1 MKRSILLLIIILTC
15 SRLIAAEAYVV
26 LSQDKTIL
34 TFYYDDEKASRDGTK
49 YSIKTTRVYPG
60 YYNNSNSQNVK
71 KVVFD
76 ESFVDFKPKITYH
89 WFSLQNLTSIEG
101 MKNLDTSEVEDMS
114 EMFYGCKL
122 LETLDLSYFNTEK
135 VVNMSSLF
143 RNCEKLKSL
152 DLCNFK
158 TTNVTDMSSM
168 FSNCSSLTSLDV
180 SSLDTKNVTTMASM
194 FSDCKALL
202 SLDLSGFNTSN
213 VTNMNAMFAS
223 CESIESLDIS
233 SFDTHNVTTLRSL
246 FLGCFKIETL
256 DVSSFNTE
264 SVTDMSEVFSWCTN
278 LNTIYASNKWVNDK
292 VWPADGRSLFYNCQ
306 KLVGGAG
313 TAYSS
318 YHIDYSYARI
328 DGGSESPGYFTEKI
342 AEESVNISI
351 GRLRHVTMYYGNF
364 NLLVPEGI
372 TATTYNVVDG
382 NLQESKVYLEG
393 DVIPQGTGVV
403 LSGEPGTY
411 KLIVTSED
419 GERDPNNKLRGTD
432 EEEMTTGGDKYYVF
446 STLKGSNGDPST
458 LGFYYANGHPDGSA
472 FLNGAHKAYLA
483 LTANQNSGAKSF
495 FLINQTNAIVKM
507 QCEPLEMND
516 NIYDLNGRPI
526 RGTFKGILIVNGKKL
541 LLSERL
547 TL

>member
-1 MKRSILLLIIILTC
+1 MKRSILLLIIILTY

-49 YSIKTTRVYPG
+49 YSIKTTREYPG
-60 YYNNSNSQNVK
+60 YYYNSNSKNVK

-89 WFSLQNLTSIEG
+89 WFSLANLTSIEG

-114 EMFYGCKL
+114 EMFYGCKK

-158 TTNVTDMSSM
+158 TTNVTDMSNM
-168 FSNCSSLTSLDV
+168 FNNCSALTSLDV
-180 SSLDTKNVTTMASM
+180 SSLDTKNVTTMANM

-213 VTNMNAMFAS
+213 VTDIRAMFAS
-223 CESIESLDIS
+223 CENIESLNIS
-233 SFDTHNVTTLRSL
+233 SFDTHNVTTMRLL
-246 FLGCFKIETL
+246 FQGCYKIETL

-264 SVTDMSEVFSWCTN
+264 SVTDMSEVFSWCNN
-278 LNTIYASNKWVNDK
+278 LMTIYASNKWVNDK
-292 VWPADGRSLFYNCQ
+292 VWPSDGRSLFYNCQ

-313 TAYSS
+313 TAFSS
-318 YHIDYSYARI
+318 SHIDYSYARI
-328 DGGSESPGYFTEKI
+328 DGGPENPGYFTEKI
-342 AEESVNISI
+342 AEESISISI
-351 GRLRHVTMYYGNF
+351 GSLKHVTMYYGNF
-364 NLLVPEGI
+364 NLRVPKGI
-372 TATTYNVVDG
+372 TATTYDVVDG
-382 NLQESKVYLEG
+382 HLQESKVYLEG
-393 DVIPQGTGVV
+393 DVIPHGTGVV
-403 LSGEPGTY
+403 LSGEPDTY
-411 KLIVTSED
+411 KLIVTLED
-419 GERDPNNKLRGTD
+419 GESDPNNKLRGTD
-432 EEEMTTGGDKYYVF
+432 EEEMTTGGDKYYIF
-446 STLKGSNGDPST
+446 STLKGSNGDPNT

-483 LTANQNSGAKSF
+483 LYNNQNLGAKSY
-495 FLINQTNAIVKM
+495 FLINQANAIDIMLCMPVGLK
-507 QCEPLEMND
+507 E

-526 RGTFKGILIVNGKKL
+526 QGCHKGILIVNGKKFIVK
-541 LLSERL
+541 
-547 TL
+547 